1 MVSASPMHDARITIT
16 AHDTRRVA
24 VEAQCDTRSVAA
36 YLNPEKRDKM
46 KGVTALRVRQ
56 ALEKLGLPSESRAA

>member
-1 MVSASPMHDARITIT
+1 MQNARITIT

-36 YLNPEKRDKM
+36 YLDPNKRERM

-56 ALEKLGLPSESRAA
+56 ALEKLGLVNDTRAA

>member
-1 MVSASPMHDARITIT
+1 MQNARITIT

-36 YLNPEKRDKM
+36 YLDPNKRERM

-56 ALEKLGLPSESRAA
+56 ALEKLGIAVEVVAS